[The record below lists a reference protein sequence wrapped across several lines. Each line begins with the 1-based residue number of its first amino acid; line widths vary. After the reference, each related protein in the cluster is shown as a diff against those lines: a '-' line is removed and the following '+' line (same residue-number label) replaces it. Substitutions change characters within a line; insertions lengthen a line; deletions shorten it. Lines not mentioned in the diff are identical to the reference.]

1 MATLYYDNATTDSDW
16 NTLGNWW
23 TDAIFET
30 QATSLPTSIDS
41 VELYAT
47 VTLNGGSEP
56 TVVNCST
63 TSSISIN
70 ITVTTMATF
79 NGSSSNVATLTGN
92 ATFNDTSY
100 NNGTVSGNATWSASA
115 FTNFSGGFGVCCLG
129 TVSGTITFSSATAV
143 VFTTDMGNS
152 WTYDSSSWTF
162 TAAGPT
168 WIFDGGGT
176 NNTGTLY
183 GDATF
188 NAGSY
193 NSGTIYGDV
202 TFNSTSSNGAGGET
216 YGDAVFNDSS
226 SNAGTVN
233 NNPTVLLLHF
243 NGSDGSTTFTD
254 SSPNELT
261 ATANDSVQISTAQS
275 VFGGASA
282 LFDGTGDY
290 IEISDSSL
298 DLGAGDFCVEGWIRF
313 NAITDGVA
321 LVSKGANGTGGWSLY
336 YYQSTLYLGVPYVSN
351 LVQGAWSAAT
361 GVWYHLACTR
371 QGTDLRL
378 FLDGAL
384 LDTQTNSDNLTS
396 ATPCRIGKSH
406 SDDFLNGYVDEVRVV
421 KGFAVYTSSFTPPTS
436 QLGLY
441 P

>member
-1 MATLYYDNATTDSDW
+1 MATLYYDNATTDTDW

-23 TDAIFET
+23 TTNTSGVFSN
-30 QATSLPTSIDS
+30 QASTLPTPSDS

-79 NGSSSNVATLTGN
+79 NGSSSNGATLTGN

-100 NNGTVSGNATWSASA
+100 NGGTVSGNAIWSAAA
-115 FTNFSGGFGVCCLG
+115 FTNFVLG

-143 VFTTDMGNS
+143 VFTTDMGNG

-162 TAAGPT
+162 TTAGPT

-233 NNPTVLLLHF
+233 NNPTALLLHF

-261 ATANDSVQISTAQS
+261 ATANGSVQISTAQS

-282 LFDGTGDY
+282 LFNGSSDYLDGTVPDADWSVDFTVECW
-290 IEISDSSL
+290 IRQSSIGGFQPVF
-298 DLGAGDFCVEGWIRF
+298 GAGDIASGAGGINFYVDSTGL
-313 NAITDGVA
+313 ITMDNGLAGNISGGQVVVNTWTHLALVQSAGTSYGYQDGV
-321 LVSKGANGTGGWSLY
+321 LIGSGATNYPAQNGNIKVGAAPNYGWY
-336 YYQSTLYLGVPYVSN
+336 
-351 LVQGAWSAAT
+351 
-361 GVWYHLACTR
+361 
-371 QGTDLRL
+371 
-378 FLDGAL
+378 F
-384 LDTQTNSDNLTS
+384 
-396 ATPCRIGKSH
+396 
-406 SDDFLNGYVDEVRVV
+406 NGYIDEVRVV